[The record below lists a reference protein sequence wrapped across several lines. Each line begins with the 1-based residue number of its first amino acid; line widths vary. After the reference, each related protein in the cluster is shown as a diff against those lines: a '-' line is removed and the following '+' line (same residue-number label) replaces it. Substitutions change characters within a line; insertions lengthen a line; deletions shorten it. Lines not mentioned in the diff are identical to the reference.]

1 MKKPPKSNLSP
12 LAEPWGRYVENSI
25 SAINTLLERM
35 TGGFSADASFQNSTL
50 DNLASQIRE
59 LEQRALQAVSAPD
72 MLSAIYDAGNATV
85 STTMTLP
92 APNESRMAVISASCA
107 PSATTPRNS
116 VIFIRMTVDGKDFHR
131 SSFAVPLITSSTPP
145 GWSSF
150 TAEGYIAI
158 PVQAGVSPQVTVEAI
173 GIGNTYD
180 PGAKQ
185 MLITSIGASVTYAQ
199 RT

>member
-12 LAEPWGRYVENSI
+12 LSEPWGRYVENSI

-107 PSATTPRNS
+107 PSATTPRDRPRR
-116 VIFIRMTVDGKDFHR
+116 VKRGPIRPTMR
-131 SSFAVPLITSSTPP
+131 
-145 GWSSF
+145 
-150 TAEGYIAI
+150 IAI
-158 PVQAGVSPQVTVEAI
+158 PVARCSTEMSSSPAAHRSPMLTIAGV
-173 GIGNTYD
+173 
-180 PGAKQ
+180 K
-185 MLITSIGASVTYAQ
+185 TS
-199 RT
+199 R